1 MHQSKLILE
10 TGEVFEGISP
20 KWVKDQNFGE
30 VVFNTGMVGYTE
42 VLTDPSYKGQIV
54 VFTYPMIGNYGVEPE
69 CHWES
74 DQIHASGLVVSEL
87 APFYARNKSEMS
99 LEEWCKKS
107 NTPLIANVDTRA
119 LTKVLRKH
127 GVVAGAIIVGD
138 KLPKKFVDVNEKNL
152 VADVSVNRVSNH
164 GEGEKTVI
172 VVDCGMKANIWRHLC
187 AYSGITLK
195 RVPYDYDYTN
205 EAYDGIFL
213 SNGPGDPKQCQKTTE
228 ILQKAMKKTPNVPIF
243 GICLGAQ
250 ILGLAIGAKTYKLKF
265 GHRAQNHPCLHEGTN
280 RCYLTSQNHGFG
292 IDEETLPNGW
302 RVSFRNLNDQSVQ
315 GIEHEKSPYFAVQF
329 HPEAAPGPVDTAWLF
344 DQFIDTVNAYEIK
357 RNNKKM
363 ANAGIKEQL
372 SSEHKAS

>member
-20 KWVKDQNFGE
+20 LWVEKENFGE

-54 VFTYPMIGNYGVEPE
+54 VFTYPMIGNYGVEAE
-69 CHWES
+69 DFWES

-87 APFYARNKSEMS
+87 APFYARDKSEMS
-99 LEEWCKKS
+99 LEAWCKKTK
-107 NTPLIANVDTRA
+107 TPLIANVDTRA
-119 LTKVLRKH
+119 LTKVLRQH
-127 GVVAGAIIVGD
+127 GVVAGAIVVGD
-138 KLPKKFVDVNEKNL
+138 KLPKKFIDINQKNL
-152 VADVSVNRVSNH
+152 VGEVTTSEVTTK
-164 GEGEKTVI
+164 GEGDKTII

-187 AYSGITLK
+187 AYEGIRFK
-195 RVPYDYDYTN
+195 RVPYDYDYTE
-205 EAYDGIFL
+205 EAYDGIFI
-213 SNGPGDPKQCQKTTE
+213 SNGPGDPAQCKVTIE
-228 ILQKAMKKTPNVPIF
+228 ILKKAISSHSNKPIF

-292 IDEETLPNGW
+292 VDEATLPDQW

-315 GIEHEKSPYFAVQF
+315 GIEHAHLPYSAVQF

-344 DQFIDTVNAYEIK
+344 DSFINDVKQMRVTDKAQLDK
-357 RNNKKM
+357 NK
-363 ANAGIKEQL
+363 ITT
-372 SSEHKAS
+372 